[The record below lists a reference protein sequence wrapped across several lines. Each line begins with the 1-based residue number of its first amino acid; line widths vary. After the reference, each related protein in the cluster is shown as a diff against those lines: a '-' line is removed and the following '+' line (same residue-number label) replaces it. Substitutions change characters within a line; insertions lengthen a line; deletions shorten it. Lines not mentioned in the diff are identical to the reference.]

1 MLPVIALIG
10 RPNVGKSTLFN
21 RLTRSRDALVA
32 DYPGL
37 TRDRNYGFGKLGPVP
52 YLVIDT
58 GGVAGGEEG
67 IEEAMVEQTVRAL
80 AEADIAIIMVDGR
93 SGLTAADLHVAELA
107 RRHAKKTWLA
117 VNKAE
122 GLDAAIANSE
132 FHGLGL
138 GEPIAISASHGDRIG
153 ALMDEVLD
161 EFDGDERNTV
171 LNETDELYVD
181 ERTADAD
188 ESDEPNDEQV
198 EEQDGDHE
206 LRIAVI
212 GRPNVGKSTLANR
225 LLGEDRLVVF
235 DQPGTTRDSV
245 SVPFERNDRKYLLI
259 DTAGIRR
266 KARVHEAIEKFSIVK
281 ALQAIEQAQ
290 VVIAVLDA
298 QEGVT
303 EQDVSLLGLVLERGR
318 ALVVVTNKWDG
329 LASDQRKQVRDDLE
343 RRLPFLDF
351 AERITI
357 SALHGTAVGDLLP
370 AVERAYT
377 AATRDMSTTELTREL
392 EAAVMAHPTPLV
404 RGRRIRLRYAHQG
417 GRNPP
422 VIVIHGNQTD
432 KVPESYRRYLIN
444 RFRKV
449 FKLKG
454 TPVRLAFKTGDNPYK
469 GRRNTLTPRQER
481 KRKRLMKKVKK

>member
-37 TRDRNYGFGKLGPVP
+37 TRDRKYGFGKLGAIP

-58 GGVAGGEEG
+58 GGVAGGESG
-67 IEEAMVEQTVRAL
+67 IDERTVEQTLRAL
-80 AEADIAIIMVDGR
+80 GEADAAIVLVDGR
-93 SGLTAADLHVAELA
+93 EGLTAADEHVADLA
-107 RRHAKKTWLA
+107 RRHAGKVWLA

-122 GLDAAIANSE
+122 GLDKDIVSSE
-132 FHGLGL
+132 FHSLGI
-138 GEPIAISASHGDRIG
+138 GDPHAVSAAHGDWIS
-153 ALMDEVLD
+153 ALMDAVLAD
-161 EFDGDERNTV
+161 FDAPD
-171 LNETDELYVD
+171 DVD
-181 ERTADAD
+181 EED
-188 ESDEPNDEQV
+188 
-198 EEQDGDHE
+198 DGEVDE
-206 LRIAVI
+206 LRIAVV
-212 GRPNVGKSTLANR
+212 GRPNVGKSTLINR
-225 LLGEDRLVVF
+225 LIGEDRLVVF

-245 SVPFERNDRKYLLI
+245 AVPFERNDRKYVLI

-266 KARVHEAIEKFSIVK
+266 RAKVHEVIEKFSIIK

-298 QEGVT
+298 HEGIT

-329 LASDQRKQVRDDLE
+329 LTANERKHVRNELE
-343 RRLPFLDF
+343 RRLPFLGF

-370 AVERAYT
+370 AVERAYK
-377 AATRDMSTTELTREL
+377 AATADLSTTELTREL
-392 EAAVMAHPTPLV
+392 ESAVTAHPPPLV

-422 VIVIHGNQTD
+422 VIVIHGNQTER
-432 KVPESYRRYLIN
+432 VPEVYRRYLIN
-444 RFRKV
+444 RFRKA
-449 FKLKG
+449 FRLKG
-454 TPVRLAFKTGDNPYK
+454 TPVRLSFKTGVNPYK
-469 GRRNTLTPRQER
+469 GRRNKLTPRQEQQ
-481 KRKRLMKKVKK
+481 RKRLMKHVKK

>member
-37 TRDRNYGFGKLGPVP
+37 TRDRKFGFGKLGPIP
-52 YLVIDT
+52 YIVIDT

-67 IEEAMVEQTVRAL
+67 IEEAMVEQTIKAL
-80 AEADIAIIMVDGR
+80 QEADAAIIMVDGR
-93 SGLTAADLHVAELA
+93 SGLTASDEHVADLA

-122 GLDAAIANSE
+122 GLESTTANAE
-132 FHGLGL
+132 FYGLGL
-138 GEPIAISASHGDRIG
+138 GDPIAVSAAHGDRIG
-153 ALMDEVLD
+153 AMMDEVLAPYEEGEAAPEADD
-161 EFDGDERNTV
+161 EN
-171 LNETDELYVD
+171 
-181 ERTADAD
+181 
-188 ESDEPNDEQV
+188 
-198 EEQDGDHE
+198 E

-212 GRPNVGKSTLANR
+212 GRPNVGKSTLINR
-225 LLGEDRLVVF
+225 LLGEDRMVVY
-235 DQPGTTRDSV
+235 DMPGTTRDTIE
-245 SVPFERNDRKYLLI
+245 VPFERSDRKYMLI

-266 KARVHEAIEKFSIVK
+266 KARVSEAIEKFSIVK
-281 ALQAIEQAQ
+281 ALQAIEKAH

-303 EQDVSLLGLVLERGR
+303 EQDVSLLGLVVERGR

-329 LASDQRKQVRDDLE
+329 LSPDQRKKVRDDLE

-370 AVERAYT
+370 AVERAYR
-377 AATRDMSTTELTREL
+377 AAMSDLSTTELTREL
-392 EAAVMAHPTPLV
+392 EAAVMEHATPMI
-404 RGRRIRLRYAHQG
+404 RGRRVKLRYAHQG

-432 KVPESYRRYLIN
+432 KLPESYHRYLIN
-444 RFRKV
+444 RFRKA

-454 TPVRLAFKTGDNPYK
+454 TPVRLAFKKGKNPFE
-469 GRRNTLTPRQER
+469 GRRNKLTPRQER
-481 KRKRLMKKVKK
+481 KRARLMKRVKK

>member
-37 TRDRNYGFGKLGPVP
+37 TRDRKYGFGKLGPIP

-58 GGVAGGEEG
+58 GGVAGGEVG
-67 IEEAMVEQTVRAL
+67 IEERMVDQTSRAL
-80 AEADIAIIMVDGR
+80 EEADVAIVMVDAR
-93 SGLTAADLHVAELA
+93 EGLTAADEHVAQLA
-107 RRHAKKTWLA
+107 RRTARKTFLV

-122 GLDAAIANSE
+122 GLDTDIAGGE
-132 FHGLGL
+132 FHALGL
-138 GEPIAISASHGDRIG
+138 GEPLVISATHGDRVNP
-153 ALMDEVLD
+153 LMDFVLA
-161 EFDGDERNTV
+161 EFDIAGE
-171 LNETDELYVD
+171 E
-181 ERTADAD
+181 
-188 ESDEPNDEQV
+188 EPLPSYD
-198 EEQDGDHE
+198 DDDHA
-206 LRIAVI
+206 LRIAVV
-212 GRPNVGKSTLANR
+212 GRPNVGKSTLINR
-225 LLGEDRLVVF
+225 IIGAERLVVF

-245 SVPFERNDRKYLLI
+245 TVPFVHNDRKYELI

-266 KARVHEAIEKFSIVK
+266 KSRVHEAIEKFSIVK
-281 ALQAIEQAQ
+281 ALQAIEDAE

-298 QEGVT
+298 HEGVT

-318 ALVVVTNKWDG
+318 SLVVVTNKWDG
-329 LASDQRKQVRDDLE
+329 ITAAERKLVRDELD

-370 AVERAYT
+370 AIERAFRAAILDMPTT
-377 AATRDMSTTELTREL
+377 ALTREL
-392 EAAVMAHPTPLV
+392 ENAVTAHPPPLI

-422 VIVIHGNQTD
+422 VIVIHGNQTE
-432 KVPESYRRYLIN
+432 KVPEAYRRYLIN
-444 RFRKV
+444 RFRKA

-454 TPVRLAFKTGDNPYK
+454 TPVRLRFKSSDNPYK
-469 GRRNTLTPRQER
+469 GKRNKLTPRQER
-481 KRKRLMKKVKK
+481 KRQRLMKRVKK

>member
-37 TRDRNYGFGKLGPVP
+37 TRDRQYGFGKLGPVP

-67 IEEAMVEQTVRAL
+67 IDERMVEQTVRAL
-80 AEADIAIIMVDGR
+80 EEADAALIMVDGR
-93 SGLTAADLHVAELA
+93 EGLTAADEHVADLA
-107 RRHAKKTWLA
+107 RRNSKKTWLI

-122 GLDAAIANSE
+122 GLDRAIAGSE
-132 FHGLGL
+132 FHALGL
-138 GEPIAISASHGDRIG
+138 GEPLAISASHGDYIND
-153 ALMDEVLD
+153 LMEEVLAEYEPD
-161 EFDGDERNTV
+161 EEEPVPSYDDDEH
-171 LNETDELYVD
+171 
-181 ERTADAD
+181 A
-188 ESDEPNDEQV
+188 
-198 EEQDGDHE
+198 
-206 LRIAVI
+206 LRIAVV
-212 GRPNVGKSTLANR
+212 GRPNVG
-225 LLGEDRLVVF
+225 GEDRLVVF

-245 SVPFERNDRKYLLI
+245 SVPFEKNDRKYELI

-266 KARVHEAIEKFSIVK
+266 KSRVHEVIEKFSIIK
-281 ALQAIEQAQ
+281 ALQAIDRAE
-290 VVIAVLDA
+290 VVISVLDA
-298 QEGVT
+298 HEGVT
-303 EQDVSLLGLVLERGR
+303 EQDVSLLGLILERGR
-318 ALVVVTNKWDG
+318 SLVVVTNKWDG
-329 LASDQRKQVRDDLE
+329 MTAEDRKHVRDELD

-357 SALHGTAVGDLLP
+357 SALHGTAVGDVLP
-370 AVERAYT
+370 AVERAFR
-377 AATRDMSTTELTREL
+377 AAVIDMPTTELTREL
-392 EAAVMAHPTPLV
+392 EAAVTAHPPPLV

-432 KVPESYRRYLIN
+432 KVPEAYRRYLIN
-444 RFRKV
+444 RFRKM

-454 TPVRLAFKTGDNPYK
+454 TPVRLAFKSGKNPYAGK
-469 GRRNTLTPRQER
+469 RNKLTPRQEQ
-481 KRKRLMKKVKK
+481 KRKRLMKHVRK

>member
-21 RLTRSRDALVA
+21 RLTRSRDAIVA
-32 DYPGL
+32 NYPGL
-37 TRDRNYGFGKLGPVP
+37 TRDRQYGFGKLGPVP

-67 IEEAMVEQTVRAL
+67 IDEITVDQSVRAL
-80 AEADIAIIMVDGR
+80 KEADVAFVMVDGR
-93 SGLTAADLHVAELA
+93 EGVTAADEHVVDLA
-107 RRHAKKTWLA
+107 RRHAANCWLV

-122 GLDAAIANSE
+122 GLDQDIASAE
-132 FHGLGL
+132 FHSLGL
-138 GEPIAISASHGDRIG
+138 GSPVAISAAHGDRVS
-153 ALMDEVLD
+153 ALMDVVLADFAEEVED
-161 EFDGDERNTV
+161 D
-171 LNETDELYVD
+171 
-181 ERTADAD
+181 DAD
-188 ESDEPNDEQV
+188 DEKQA
-198 EEQDGDHE
+198 
-206 LRIAVI
+206 LRIAIV

-225 LLGEDRLVVF
+225 LLGEDRLVVY
-235 DQPGTTRDSV
+235 DEPGTTRDSV
-245 SVPFERNDRKYLLI
+245 AVPFDRNDRHYLLI

-266 KARVHEAIEKFSIVK
+266 KGKVHETVEKFSIVK
-281 ALQAIEQAQ
+281 ALQAIERAQ
-290 VVIAVLDA
+290 VVIAVMDA
-298 QEGVT
+298 REGIT

-318 ALVVVTNKWDG
+318 ALLVVTNKWDG
-329 LASDQRKQVRDDLE
+329 LSAEDRKHVRDELD

-370 AVERAYT
+370 AVERAYA
-377 AATRDMSTTELTREL
+377 AATRDLSTTELTREL
-392 EAAVMAHPTPLV
+392 EAAVIAHPPPLV

-422 VIVIHGNQTD
+422 VIVIHGNQTE
-432 KVPESYRRYLIN
+432 KLPEAYRRYLIN

-454 TPVRLAFKTGDNPYK
+454 TPVRLSFKTSDNPFK
-469 GRRNTLTPRQER
+469 GKRNKLTPRQQQR
-481 KRKRLMKKVKK
+481 RKRLLKHVKK

>member
-21 RLTRSRDALVA
+21 RLTKSRDALVA

-37 TRDRNYGFGKLGPVP
+37 TRDRKYGFGKLGSMP

-58 GGVAGGEEG
+58 GGVAGGEVG
-67 IEEAMVEQTVRAL
+67 IDEATVEQSIRAL
-80 AEADIAIIMVDGR
+80 QEADAAIVMVDGR
-93 SGLTAADLHVAELA
+93 SGLTAADQHVADLA
-107 RRHAKKTWLA
+107 RKYAKKAWLA
-117 VNKAE
+117 VNKSE
-122 GLDAAIANSE
+122 GLDAAIASGE

-138 GEPIAISASHGDRIG
+138 GEPVAISAAHGDRVS
-153 ALMDEVLD
+153 ALIDDVLGDFEPDAAAQQDIDDDE
-161 EFDGDERNTV
+161 
-171 LNETDELYVD
+171 
-181 ERTADAD
+181 
-188 ESDEPNDEQV
+188 
-198 EEQDGDHE
+198 E
-206 LRIAVI
+206 LRIAVV

-225 LLGEDRLVVF
+225 LLGEERLVVF
-235 DQPGTTRDSV
+235 DQPGTTRDAV
-245 SVPFERNDRKYLLI
+245 EVPFERNDRKYLLI

-266 KARVHEAIEKFSIVK
+266 KARVHETIEKFSIIK

-303 EQDVSLLGLVLERGR
+303 EQDVSLLGLIMERGR

-329 LASDQRKQVRDDLE
+329 LSPEQRKKVREDLE

-370 AVERAYT
+370 AVERAYG
-377 AATRDMSTTELTREL
+377 AATRDLSTTELTREL
-392 EAAVMAHPTPLV
+392 EAAVMSHPPPMV

-432 KVPESYRRYLIN
+432 KLPEAYRRYLIN
-444 RFRKV
+444 RFRKA

-454 TPVRLAFKTGDNPYK
+454 TPVRLSFKTSDNPYK
-469 GRRNTLTPRQER
+469 GRRNKLTPRQER
-481 KRKRLMKKVKK
+481 KRSRLMKRVKK

>member
-1 MLPVIALIG
+1 VLPVIALIG

-37 TRDRNYGFGKLGPVP
+37 TRDRKYGFGKLGPIP

-58 GGVAGGEEG
+58 GGVAGGEVG

-80 AEADIAIIMVDGR
+80 QEADAAIIMVDGR
-93 SGLTAADLHVAELA
+93 SGLTAADEHVAELA
-107 RRHAKKTWLA
+107 RKHAKQTWLA

-122 GLDAAIANSE
+122 GLDAAIAGGE

-138 GEPIAISASHGDRIG
+138 GEPIAVSASHGDRIG
-153 ALMDEVLD
+153 ALIEDVLSGFEPEEADE
-161 EFDGDERNTV
+161 E
-171 LNETDELYVD
+171 VD
-181 ERTADAD
+181 ED
-188 ESDEPNDEQV
+188 V
-198 EEQDGDHE
+198 EE

-225 LLGEDRLVVF
+225 LLGEDRLVVY
-235 DQPGTTRDSV
+235 DEPGTTRDSV
-245 SVPFERNDRKYLLI
+245 AVPFERNDRKYLLI

-266 KARVHEAIEKFSIVK
+266 RSRVSEAIEKFSIVK

-329 LASDQRKQVRDDLE
+329 LSAGQRKQVRDDLD

-370 AVERAYT
+370 AVERAYK
-377 AATRDMSTTELTREL
+377 AATRNLSTTELTREL
-392 EAAVMAHPTPLV
+392 ESAVMAHSPPLV

-432 KVPESYRRYLIN
+432 RLPEAYRRYLIN
-444 RFRKV
+444 RFRKA

-454 TPVRLAFKTGDNPYK
+454 TPVRLSFKTSDNPYK
-469 GRRNTLTPRQER
+469 GRRNKLTPRQER
-481 KRKRLMKKVKK
+481 KRKRLMQRVKK

>member
-37 TRDRNYGFGKLGPVP
+37 TRDRKFGFGKLGPVP

-67 IEEAMVEQTVRAL
+67 IDERMVQQTIRAL
-80 AEADIAIIMVDGR
+80 EEADIALIMVDAR
-93 SGLTAADLHVAELA
+93 EGLTAADEHVAELA
-107 RRHAKKTWLA
+107 RKNARQSYLIA
-117 VNKAE
+117 NKAE
-122 GLDAAIANSE
+122 GLDVAIAGAE

-138 GEPIAISASHGDRIG
+138 GEPLAVSAAHGDRIA
-153 ALMDEVLD
+153 ALMDMILADFDD
-161 EFDGDERNTV
+161 EAR
-171 LNETDELYVD
+171 
-181 ERTADAD
+181 
-188 ESDEPNDEQV
+188 DEPVPSYDDDE
-198 EEQDGDHE
+198 HA

-212 GRPNVGKSTLANR
+212 GRPNVGKSTLINR
-225 LLGEDRLVVF
+225 IIGEDRLVVY

-245 SVPFERNDRKYLLI
+245 AVPFVRNDRKYELI

-266 KARVHEAIEKFSIVK
+266 KARVREAIEKFSIIK
-281 ALQAIEQAQ
+281 SLQAIERAE

-298 QEGVT
+298 HEGVT

-318 ALVVVTNKWDG
+318 SLVVVTNKWDG
-329 LASDQRKQVRDDLE
+329 LSSSQRKHVRDELD

-351 AERITI
+351 AERIAI

-370 AVERAYT
+370 AVERAFR
-377 AATRDMSTTELTREL
+377 AAIIDLPTTDLTREL
-392 EAAVMAHPTPLV
+392 ESAVIAHPPPLV

-417 GRNPP
+417 GKNPP
-422 VIVIHGNQTD
+422 VIVIHGNQTERL
-432 KVPESYRRYLIN
+432 PEAYRRYLVN
-444 RFRKV
+444 RFRKA

-454 TPVRLAFKTGDNPYK
+454 TPVRLTLKSSDNPFK
-469 GRRNTLTPRQER
+469 GKRNKLTPRQER
-481 KRKRLMKKVKK
+481 RRKRLMKRVKK

>member
-37 TRDRNYGFGKLGPVP
+37 TRDRQYGFGKLGPVP
-52 YLVIDT
+52 YLAIDT

-67 IEEAMVEQTVRAL
+67 IQELMVDQTIRAL
-80 AEADIAIIMVDGR
+80 QEADVAMIMVDGR
-93 SGLTAADLHVAELA
+93 SGLTAADEHVAELA
-107 RRHAKKTWLA
+107 RKHAKKTFLV
-117 VNKAE
+117 VNKSE
-122 GLDAAIANSE
+122 GLDQDIAGGE
-132 FHGLGL
+132 FHGLGM
-138 GEPIAISASHGDRIG
+138 GEPLAVSAAHGDRIS
-153 ALMDEVLD
+153 ALMDLVLAD
-161 EFDGDERNTV
+161 FEEAEEE
-171 LNETDELYVD
+171 ETSEDD
-181 ERTADAD
+181 DD
-188 ESDEPNDEQV
+188 F
-198 EEQDGDHE
+198 E
-206 LRIAVI
+206 LRIAVV
-212 GRPNVGKSTLANR
+212 GRPNVGKSTLINR
-225 LLGEDRLVVF
+225 LVGEDRLVVF

-245 SVPFERNDRKYLLI
+245 SVPFERNDRKYELI

-266 KARVHEAIEKFSIVK
+266 RARVHETIEKFSIVK
-281 ALQAIEQAQ
+281 ALQAIERAQ
-290 VVIAVLDA
+290 VVISVLDA

-329 LASDQRKQVRDDLE
+329 LTAHERKHIRDELD

-351 AERITI
+351 AERMTI

-370 AVERAYT
+370 AVERAYA
-377 AATRDMSTTELTREL
+377 AATRDMSTTDLTREL
-392 EAAVMAHPTPLV
+392 ESAITAHPIPLV
-404 RGRRIRLRYAHQG
+404 GGRRIRLRYAHQG

-422 VIVIHGNQTD
+422 VIVIHGNQTER
-432 KVPESYRRYLIN
+432 VPESYRRYLIN

-454 TPVRLAFKTGDNPYK
+454 TPVRLALKTGENPFK
-469 GRRNTLTPRQER
+469 GKRNKLTPRQEQ
-481 KRKRLMKKVKK
+481 KRKRLMKHVKK

>member
-37 TRDRNYGFGKLGPVP
+37 TRDRKYGFGKLGPVP
-52 YLVIDT
+52 YLAIDT

-67 IEEAMVEQTVRAL
+67 IEEAMVDQTIRAL
-80 AEADIAIIMVDGR
+80 QEADVAIIMVDGR
-93 SGLTAADLHVAELA
+93 SGLTAADEHVAELA
-107 RRHAKKTWLA
+107 RKHAKKTWLA

-122 GLDAAIANSE
+122 GLDEAMANSE
-132 FHGLGL
+132 FHALGL
-138 GEPIAISASHGDRIG
+138 GEPIAVSAAHGDRV
-153 ALMDEVLD
+153 AAMMEDVLSSFELPETEEEDEEEED
-161 EFDGDERNTV
+161 R
-171 LNETDELYVD
+171 ELK
-181 ERTADAD
+181 
-188 ESDEPNDEQV
+188 
-198 EEQDGDHE
+198 
-206 LRIAVI
+206 IAVI
-212 GRPNVGKSTLANR
+212 GRPNVGKSTLINR

-245 SVPFERNDRKYLLI
+245 AVPFERNDRKYVLI

-266 KARVHEAIEKFSIVK
+266 KARVHASIEKFSIVK

-290 VVIAVLDA
+290 VVISVLDA

-303 EQDVSLLGLVLERGR
+303 EQDVSLLGLVMERGR

-329 LASDQRKQVRDDLE
+329 LSSDHRKKVRDDLE

-370 AVERAYT
+370 AVERAYN
-377 AATRDMSTTELTREL
+377 AAMRDMSTTELTNEL
-392 EAAVMAHPTPLV
+392 EAAIIAHPTPLV
-404 RGRRIRLRYAHQG
+404 RGRRIKLRYAHQG

-432 KVPESYRRYLIN
+432 RVPESYRRYLIN
-444 RFRKV
+444 RFRKT

-454 TPVRLAFKTGDNPYK
+454 TPVRLAFRTGKNPFE
-469 GRRNTLTPRQER
+469 GRRNILTPRQER

>member
-37 TRDRNYGFGKLGPVP
+37 TRDRKYGFGKLGPIP

-67 IEEAMVEQTVRAL
+67 IEEAMVDQTIRAL
-80 AEADIAIIMVDGR
+80 QEADIAVIMVDGR
-93 SGLTAADLHVAELA
+93 SGLTAADEHVAELA
-107 RRHAKKTWLA
+107 RKHAKKTWLA

-122 GLDAAIANSE
+122 GLDEAMANSE
-132 FHGLGL
+132 FHALGL
-138 GEPIAISASHGDRIG
+138 GVPIAVSAAHGDRVAAMMEDILSSFG
-153 ALMDEVLD
+153 PPEAEEEDEDD
-161 EFDGDERNTV
+161 EDR
-171 LNETDELYVD
+171 
-181 ERTADAD
+181 
-188 ESDEPNDEQV
+188 
-198 EEQDGDHE
+198 E
-206 LRIAVI
+206 LRIAVV
-212 GRPNVGKSTLANR
+212 GRPNVGKSTLINR

-245 SVPFERNDRKYLLI
+245 AVPFERNDRKYVLI

-266 KARVHEAIEKFSIVK
+266 KARVHETIEKFSIVK
-281 ALQAIEQAQ
+281 ALQAIEQAE
-290 VVIAVLDA
+290 VVISVLDA

-303 EQDVSLLGLVLERGR
+303 EQDVSLLGLVMERGR

-329 LASDQRKQVRDDLE
+329 LSSDHRKKVRDDLE

-370 AVERAYT
+370 AVERAYQ
-377 AATRDMSTTELTREL
+377 AAMRDMSTTELTNEL
-392 EAAVMAHPTPLV
+392 EAALIAHPTPLV
-404 RGRRIRLRYAHQG
+404 RGRRVKLRYAHQG

-422 VIVIHGNQTD
+422 VIVIHGNQTERL
-432 KVPESYRRYLIN
+432 PESYRRYLIN
-444 RFRKV
+444 RFRKA

-454 TPVRLAFKTGDNPYK
+454 TPVRLAFRTGKNPFE

>member
-37 TRDRNYGFGKLGPVP
+37 TRDRQYGFGKLGPVP

-58 GGVAGGEEG
+58 GGVAGGEVG
-67 IEEAMVEQTVRAL
+67 IGEAMVGQTVRAL
-80 AEADIAIIMVDGR
+80 QEADAAIIMVDGR
-93 SGLTAADLHVAELA
+93 SGLTAADEHVAELA
-107 RRHAKKTWLA
+107 RKHAKKTWLA

-122 GLDAAIANSE
+122 GLDADLASGE

-138 GEPIAISASHGDRIG
+138 GEPIAISAAHGDRIT
-153 ALMDEVLD
+153 ALIDDVLGEYPVSESED
-161 EFDGDERNTV
+161 DVEGD
-171 LNETDELYVD
+171 DK
-181 ERTADAD
+181 
-188 ESDEPNDEQV
+188 
-198 EEQDGDHE
+198 E

-225 LLGEDRLVVF
+225 LLGEERLVVY

-245 SVPFERNDRKYLLI
+245 AVPFERNDRKYLLI

-266 KARVHEAIEKFSIVK
+266 KSRVHEAIEKFSIIK
-281 ALQAIEQAQ
+281 ALQAIERAQ

-298 QEGVT
+298 QEGIT
-303 EQDVSLLGLVLERGR
+303 EQDVSLVGLVLERGR

-329 LASDQRKQVRDDLE
+329 LSAYDRKRIRDELD

-370 AVERAYT
+370 AVERAYR
-377 AATRDMSTTELTREL
+377 AATRDLSTTELTREL
-392 EAAVMAHPTPLV
+392 EAAVMAHSPPLV

-422 VIVIHGNQTD
+422 VIVIHGNQTE
-432 KVPESYRRYLIN
+432 KLPEAYRRYLIN
-444 RFRKV
+444 RFRKA

-454 TPVRLAFKTGDNPYK
+454 TPVRLSFKTSDNPFK
-469 GRRNTLTPRQER
+469 GRRNKLTPRQER
-481 KRKRLMKKVKK
+481 SRKRLMKRVKKK